1 MALFWDHL
9 LSPVGYM
16 EWVSCAGPFHLLA
29 LYGVDCGFS
38 ALAPPLG
45 GVSPFLHQ
53 RLSLD
58 VVFGVPFPPPCHIVS
73 PCPSGPPLAGL
84 FALLREP

>member
-9 LSPVGYM
+9 PSPFGYM
-16 EWVSCAGPFHLLA
+16 EWVSCDRPFHLLA

-45 GVSPFLHQ
+45 GVSPFIRQ
-53 RLSLD
+53 GLSLA
-58 VVFGVPFPPPCHIVS
+58 VVCGVPFPPPCHIVS
-73 PCPSGPPLAGL
+73 PCPSGPPP
-84 FALLREP
+84 LLSGAFP